1 VATAAG
7 ITASGELT
15 LKQSDFGITPF
26 SVLGGALA
34 VQDQLELRFEL
45 SAQPQP

>member
-1 VATAAG
+1 
-7 ITASGELT
+7 
-15 LKQSDFGITPF
+15 
-26 SVLGGALA
+26 VLGGALA